1 MSEHELPVPPIQEW
15 ADLRQA
21 IEWIPYGLKPIPAFY
36 DITIRGK
43 ARNIDTSTKSEIK
56 DAKKILLI
64 ALYEEKISAL
74 GNIAHANKEFE
85 ENFSVIAKNLWEIGK
100 LMWNDSR
107 LSTHDHISYINI
119 RLKSDDLFKIFPF
132 PTLKKVT
139 AIKKTIQDAHS
150 LQAIKPEYI
159 TPYLQLMELAIVEH
173 KITDQNQP
181 PIKKLTSWFLK
192 RLPDIAGERY
202 ASENKAKM
210 LASFVRLPH
219 SQKGGIIK
227 HSRLK
232 L

>member
-1 MSEHELPVPPIQEW
+1 MSEHELPMPPIQEW

-21 IEWIPYGLKPIPAFY
+21 IEWIAYGLTPIPAFY

-74 GNIAHANKEFE
+74 GNIAHTTTGYED
-85 ENFSVIAKNLWEIGK
+85 NFSVITKNLWEIGE
-100 LMWNDSR
+100 LTWNDSC
-107 LSTHDHISYINI
+107 LSAQGHISYINI
-119 RLKSDDLFKIFPF
+119 RLSSEDLFKIFLF

-139 AIKKTIQDAHS
+139 AIKKTVQDAHS
-150 LQAIKPEYI
+150 FQSIKPEYI
-159 TPYLQLMELAIVEH
+159 TPYLQLMELAIIEH
-173 KITDQNQP
+173 KITEQNQP